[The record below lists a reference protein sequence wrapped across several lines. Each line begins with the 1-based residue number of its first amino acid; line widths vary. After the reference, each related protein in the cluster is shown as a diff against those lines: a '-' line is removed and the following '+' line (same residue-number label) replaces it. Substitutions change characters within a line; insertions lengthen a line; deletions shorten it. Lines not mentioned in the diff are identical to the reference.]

1 MKRQFGL
8 LLASVLLVFALTACG
23 GDDKDTSH
31 DSGDQN
37 TAGDSLEDA
46 GDAIQDAGDD
56 ILDAGED
63 ILDPNDKDHADS
75 GRDPADRHRGGCRH
89 QAERPDRR
97 ELRADA
103 SERPGP
109 RHGRLSEGRRK
120 RRQSRRPV
128 RRRCGISRQAGSFSM
143 RRAAAEAAALPVFP
157 VCTGMALAFSAEHG
171 TMGST
176 GNTSAPAP
184 SPDVRAP
191 CPQAALHSRQR
202 PRKGGP

>member
-75 GRDPADRHRGGCRH
+75 GRDPADRHEDDALTGGDPTVEDAVTK
-89 QAERPDRR
+89 QSGQIGVSYGQM
-97 ELRADA
+97 LRNARVHDTDGFLKDGENA
-103 SERPGP
+103 
-109 RHGRLSEGRRK
+109 
-120 RRQSRRPV
+120 V
-128 RRRCGISRQAGSFSM
+128 
-143 RRAAAEAAALPVFP
+143 
-157 VCTGMALAFSAEHG
+157 
-171 TMGST
+171 
-176 GNTSAPAP
+176 
-184 SPDVRAP
+184 SPD
-191 CPQAALHSRQR
+191 AL
-202 PRKGGP
+202 

>member
-23 GDDKDTSH
+23 GDGKDTSH

-75 GRDPADRHRGGCRH
+75 GRDPADRHEDDALTGGDPTVEDAVTKQSGRIGVSYGKM
-89 QAERPDRR
+89 
-97 ELRADA
+97 LRNARVHDTDGFLKDGENA
-103 SERPGP
+103 
-109 RHGRLSEGRRK
+109 
-120 RRQSRRPV
+120 V
-128 RRRCGISRQAGSFSM
+128 
-143 RRAAAEAAALPVFP
+143 
-157 VCTGMALAFSAEHG
+157 
-171 TMGST
+171 
-176 GNTSAPAP
+176 
-184 SPDVRAP
+184 SPD
-191 CPQAALHSRQR
+191 AL
-202 PRKGGP
+202 

>member
-8 LLASVLLVFALTACG
+8 LLASVLLVFVLTACG

-75 GRDPADRHRGGCRH
+75 GRDPADRHEDDALTGGDPTVEDAVTKQSGRIGVSYG
-89 QAERPDRR
+89 QM
-97 ELRADA
+97 LRNARVHDTDGFLKDGENA
-103 SERPGP
+103 
-109 RHGRLSEGRRK
+109 
-120 RRQSRRPV
+120 V
-128 RRRCGISRQAGSFSM
+128 
-143 RRAAAEAAALPVFP
+143 
-157 VCTGMALAFSAEHG
+157 
-171 TMGST
+171 
-176 GNTSAPAP
+176 
-184 SPDVRAP
+184 SPD
-191 CPQAALHSRQR
+191 AL
-202 PRKGGP
+202 

>member
-23 GDDKDTSH
+23 GDDKDASH

-75 GRDPADRHRGGCRH
+75 GRDPADRHEDDALTGGDPTV
-89 QAERPDRR
+89 E
-97 ELRADA
+97 DA
-103 SERPGP
+103 VTKQNSRPGVSYGQML
-109 RHGRLSEGRRK
+109 RNARVHDSDGLLTDHENAASGRT
-120 RRQSRRPV
+120 
-128 RRRCGISRQAGSFSM
+128 A
-143 RRAAAEAAALPVFP
+143 
-157 VCTGMALAFSAEHG
+157 
-171 TMGST
+171 
-176 GNTSAPAP
+176 
-184 SPDVRAP
+184 
-191 CPQAALHSRQR
+191 
-202 PRKGGP
+202 

>member
-46 GDAIQDAGDD
+46 GDAIQDVGDD

-75 GRDPADRHRGGCRH
+75 GRDPADRHEDDALTGGDPTVEDAVTKQSGRIGVSYG
-89 QAERPDRR
+89 QM
-97 ELRADA
+97 LRNARVHDTDGFLKDGENA
-103 SERPGP
+103 VSPG
-109 RHGRLSEGRRK
+109 
-120 RRQSRRPV
+120 
-128 RRRCGISRQAGSFSM
+128 
-143 RRAAAEAAALPVFP
+143 AL
-157 VCTGMALAFSAEHG
+157 
-171 TMGST
+171 
-176 GNTSAPAP
+176 
-184 SPDVRAP
+184 
-191 CPQAALHSRQR
+191 
-202 PRKGGP
+202 

>member
-37 TAGDSLEDA
+37 MAGDSLEDA

-75 GRDPADRHRGGCRH
+75 GRDPADRHEDDALTGGDPTVEDAVTKQSGRIGVSYG
-89 QAERPDRR
+89 QM
-97 ELRADA
+97 LRNARVHDTDGFLKDGENA
-103 SERPGP
+103 
-109 RHGRLSEGRRK
+109 
-120 RRQSRRPV
+120 V
-128 RRRCGISRQAGSFSM
+128 
-143 RRAAAEAAALPVFP
+143 
-157 VCTGMALAFSAEHG
+157 
-171 TMGST
+171 
-176 GNTSAPAP
+176 
-184 SPDVRAP
+184 SPD
-191 CPQAALHSRQR
+191 AL
-202 PRKGGP
+202 

>member
-75 GRDPADRHRGGCRH
+75 GRDPADRHEDDALTGGDPTVEDAVTKQSGRIGVSYG
-89 QAERPDRR
+89 QM
-97 ELRADA
+97 LRNA
-103 SERPGP
+103 
-109 RHGRLSEGRRK
+109 
-120 RRQSRRPV
+120 PV
-128 RRRCGISRQAGSFSM
+128 HDTDGFLKDGEYA
-143 RRAAAEAAALPVFP
+143 V
-157 VCTGMALAFSAEHG
+157 
-171 TMGST
+171 
-176 GNTSAPAP
+176 
-184 SPDVRAP
+184 SPD
-191 CPQAALHSRQR
+191 AL
-202 PRKGGP
+202 

>member
-1 MKRQFGL
+1 MKRQFTL

-75 GRDPADRHRGGCRH
+75 GRDPADRHEDDALTGGDPTVEDAVTKQSGRIGVSYG
-89 QAERPDRR
+89 QM
-97 ELRADA
+97 LRNARVHDTDGFLKDGENA
-103 SERPGP
+103 
-109 RHGRLSEGRRK
+109 
-120 RRQSRRPV
+120 V
-128 RRRCGISRQAGSFSM
+128 
-143 RRAAAEAAALPVFP
+143 
-157 VCTGMALAFSAEHG
+157 
-171 TMGST
+171 
-176 GNTSAPAP
+176 
-184 SPDVRAP
+184 SPD
-191 CPQAALHSRQR
+191 AL
-202 PRKGGP
+202 

>member
-46 GDAIQDAGDD
+46 GDD

-75 GRDPADRHRGGCRH
+75 GRDPADRHEDDALTGGDPTVEDAVTKQSGRIGVSYG
-89 QAERPDRR
+89 QM
-97 ELRADA
+97 LRNARVHDTDGFLKDGENA
-103 SERPGP
+103 
-109 RHGRLSEGRRK
+109 
-120 RRQSRRPV
+120 V
-128 RRRCGISRQAGSFSM
+128 
-143 RRAAAEAAALPVFP
+143 
-157 VCTGMALAFSAEHG
+157 
-171 TMGST
+171 
-176 GNTSAPAP
+176 
-184 SPDVRAP
+184 SPD
-191 CPQAALHSRQR
+191 AL
-202 PRKGGP
+202 

>member
-46 GDAIQDAGDD
+46 GDAIQDAGYD

-75 GRDPADRHRGGCRH
+75 GRDPADRHEDDALTGGDPTVEDAVTKQSGRIGVSYG
-89 QAERPDRR
+89 QM
-97 ELRADA
+97 LRNARVHDTDGFLKDGENA
-103 SERPGP
+103 
-109 RHGRLSEGRRK
+109 
-120 RRQSRRPV
+120 V
-128 RRRCGISRQAGSFSM
+128 
-143 RRAAAEAAALPVFP
+143 
-157 VCTGMALAFSAEHG
+157 
-171 TMGST
+171 
-176 GNTSAPAP
+176 
-184 SPDVRAP
+184 SPD
-191 CPQAALHSRQR
+191 AL
-202 PRKGGP
+202 

>member
-23 GDDKDTSH
+23 GDDKDASH

-75 GRDPADRHRGGCRH
+75 GRDPADRRTMDGRSIRGPWGVAC
-89 QAERPDRR
+89 
-97 ELRADA
+97 
-103 SERPGP
+103 
-109 RHGRLSEGRRK
+109 GRF
-120 RRQSRRPV
+120 V
-128 RRRCGISRQAGSFSM
+128 RRFFS
-143 RRAAAEAAALPVFP
+143 
-157 VCTGMALAFSAEHG
+157 
-171 TMGST
+171 
-176 GNTSAPAP
+176 PA
-184 SPDVRAP
+184 
-191 CPQAALHSRQR
+191 
-202 PRKGGP
+202 

>member
-75 GRDPADRHRGGCRH
+75 GRDPADRHEDDALTGGDPTVEDAVTKQSGRIGVSYG
-89 QAERPDRR
+89 QM
-97 ELRADA
+97 LRNA
-103 SERPGP
+103 R
-109 RHGRLSEGRRK
+109 
-120 RRQSRRPV
+120 V
-128 RRRCGISRQAGSFSM
+128 RDTDGFLKDGENA
-143 RRAAAEAAALPVFP
+143 V
-157 VCTGMALAFSAEHG
+157 
-171 TMGST
+171 
-176 GNTSAPAP
+176 
-184 SPDVRAP
+184 SPD
-191 CPQAALHSRQR
+191 AL
-202 PRKGGP
+202 